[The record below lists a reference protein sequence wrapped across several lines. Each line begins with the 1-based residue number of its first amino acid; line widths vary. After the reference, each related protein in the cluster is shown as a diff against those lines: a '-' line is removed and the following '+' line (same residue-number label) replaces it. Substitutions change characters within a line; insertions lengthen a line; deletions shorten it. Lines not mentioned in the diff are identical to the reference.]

1 VKKDGEWNLQFVG
14 NCHNGV
20 KTLVE
25 KLNLSNS
32 VVFVQYVNHSE
43 AIDYMINANV
53 LLLIIPEIENN
64 KGILTGKLFEYLA
77 TGNPI
82 LNIGPKDGDAAAILK
97 ENAISVTLNPNDK
110 QAIMDFILNSTPT
123 NTPSN
128 LSEHKFSRRNL
139 TREMASLIHQT

>member
-1 VKKDGEWNLQFVG
+1 
-14 NCHNGV
+14 
-20 KTLVE
+20 
-25 KLNLSNS
+25 
-32 VVFVQYVNHSE
+32 
-43 AIDYMINANV
+43 MINANV

-110 QAIMDFILNSTPT
+110 QAIMDFILNSTT
-123 NTPSN
+123 NQTGVNTVSKN
-128 LSEHKFSRRNL
+128 KFSRRNL
-139 TREMASLIHQT
+139 TGDMAKLIIE

>member
-1 VKKDGEWNLQFVG
+1 
-14 NCHNGV
+14 
-20 KTLVE
+20 
-25 KLNLSNS
+25 
-32 VVFVQYVNHSE
+32 
-43 AIDYMINANV
+43 
-53 LLLIIPEIENN
+53 
-64 KGILTGKLFEYLA
+64 LTGKLFEYLA
-77 TGNPI
+77 TENPI

-139 TREMASLIHQT
+139 TREIAGLILN